1 MSLPT
6 TRELLL
12 AWDAQRPR
20 SQQAEVGMSQLGGC
34 RRQTGYMLAGV
45 PADEG
50 FEEEGAQHVLGTAI
64 HLVAEQGARL
74 VIPDARAEKLEVWFG
89 GLKGHPD
96 LYYEGVLRDLKTL
109 GYTMQLEDRRRHG
122 PKQQERW
129 QAQTYGAAC
138 ILAGLPV
145 HTIQLDYMARDS
157 SSEFIWEE
165 PFDPAVVTEAMDW
178 LAQVRATSMEMLER
192 DYRPDSGTCKSCKW
206 FERCWD
212 APRGTDDRH
221 VLYLEDPDAARWALQ
236 LWEAGL
242 EQQRAAQRRKDAKGA
257 LEHLRSVSRPGE
269 KEYIGVPGL
278 DDDDVIEIR
287 VSKGRTTP
295 DMGQITIDYKRAG
308 VTPPM
313 VTGEPVIHIALVKRR
328 DG

>member
-1 MSLPT
+1 M
-6 TRELLL
+6 
-12 AWDAQRPR
+12 
-20 SQQAEVGMSQLGGC
+20 GMSQLGGC
-34 RRQTGYMLAGV
+34 KRQTGYMLAGT

-50 FEEEGAQHVLGTAI
+50 FRENGTQAVIGTAI
-64 HLVAEQGARL
+64 HEVAAQGAAIL
-74 VIPDARAEKLEVWFG
+74 VPDAHAENLEVSFG
-89 GLKGHPD
+89 GLIGHPD
-96 LYYEGVLRDLKTL
+96 FYYEGVLVDYKSV
-109 GYTMQLEDRRRHG
+109 GYTLQLEDRRRHG
-122 PKQQERW
+122 PKQRELW
-129 QAQTYGAAC
+129 QSHFYGAGL
-138 ILAGLPV
+138 ILAGYPV
-145 HTIQLDYMARDS
+145 HTVRLNWIARDS
-157 SSEFIWEE
+157 GEEHLWEQSFE
-165 PFDPAVVTEAMDW
+165 PTVVNDAAAWLEEVRTTEPG
-178 LAQVRATSMEMLER
+178 MLSR
-192 DYRPDSGTCKSCKW
+192 DYRPDSGICKSCKW

-295 DMGQITIDYKRAG
+295 DMGQITIDYQRAG

-328 DG
+328 D